1 MKSISFIMV
10 VVVMMV
16 NSYHHHHHEHVARGT
31 MILFS
36 PYAMIYFMN

>member
-1 MKSISFIMV
+1 MV

-31 MILFS
+31 TILF
-36 PYAMIYFMN
+36 PLTRWFILWIVVY